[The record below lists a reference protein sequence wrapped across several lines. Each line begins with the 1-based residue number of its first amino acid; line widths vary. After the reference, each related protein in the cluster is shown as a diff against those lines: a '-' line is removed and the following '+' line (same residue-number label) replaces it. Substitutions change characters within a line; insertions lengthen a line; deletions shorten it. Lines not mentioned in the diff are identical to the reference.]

1 MGQYIMRRLLQAIPL
16 LLLISVLMFALIH
29 LLPGGPEAIYDSPDL
44 DAAGRAAIRASLGL
58 DAPLPV
64 QYFRWITSSLTGNF
78 GNSFATGQ
86 RVSDVFAERFP
97 ATLELFISAIILAL
111 VLSITLGTLS
121 AVHQGK
127 LTDYTITTVAYFGIS
142 MPVFLLGLFMQDI
155 FGVTLHWLPTSGT
168 ATLGFTFSPFDTFL
182 DHLLHLIMPMLVL
195 SVSFTARWS
204 RYLRSGMIEVTKQ
217 DYMRTGK
224 AKGVA
229 PVPLLLRHAL
239 RNAVIPLI
247 TIVAIDF
254 GAVAGGAT
262 ITEGVFAWPGMGTL
276 FLNSL
281 AKRDYPILLATLIL
295 SATLVVLFNLIADIL
310 YAVMDPRIRYA

>member
-16 LLLISVLMFALIH
+16 LFLISVLMFTLIH
-29 LLPGGPEAIYDSPDL
+29 LLPGGPEAIYDNPEL
-44 DAAGRAAIRASLGL
+44 DAAGKAAIRASLGL
-58 DAPLPV
+58 DKPLPV
-64 QYFRWITSSLTGNF
+64 QYFIWLTNSLTGNF
-78 GNSFATGQ
+78 GNSFATGEQ
-86 RVSDVFAERFP
+86 VSSVLAEHLP
-97 ATLELFISAIILAL
+97 ATLELFLTAFVLAL
-111 VLSITLGTLS
+111 VLAVTLGTFS

-127 LTDYTITTVAYFGIS
+127 MADYAITTITYFSIS
-142 MPVFLLGLFMQDI
+142 MPIFLLGLFMQDI

-168 ATLGFTFSPFDTFL
+168 VTVGYTFSPFDTFL
-182 DHLLHLIMPMLVL
+182 DHFLHLLMPMIVL

-204 RYLRSGMIEVTKQ
+204 RYLRAGMLEVTKQ

-229 PVPLLLRHAL
+229 PAPLLIRHAL

-254 GAVAGGAT
+254 GAVAGGAV
-262 ITEGVFAWPGMGTL
+262 ITEGIFAWPGMGNL

-281 AKRDYPILLATLIL
+281 NKRDFPVLLATLVL
-295 SATLVVLFNLIADIL
+295 SATLVVVFNLVADIL
-310 YAVMDPRIRYA
+310 YAVMDPRIRYS